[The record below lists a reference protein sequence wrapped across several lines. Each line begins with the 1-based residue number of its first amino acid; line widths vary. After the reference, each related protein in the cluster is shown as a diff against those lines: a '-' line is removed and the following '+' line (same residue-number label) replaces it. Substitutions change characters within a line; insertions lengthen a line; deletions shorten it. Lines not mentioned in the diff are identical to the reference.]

1 MMNSASHSGRHR
13 LQVVFIH
20 KILLINLSFCI
31 VQVAWT
37 ELSHLVADHDVGDLG
52 LAVHVLMFL
61 LIGEN

>member
-1 MMNSASHSGRHR
+1 MSDELSESFREASSPGCIHPQNSSHQFKFLYSSSG
-13 LQVVFIH
+13 L
-20 KILLINLSFCI
+20 
-31 VQVAWT
+31 